1 MVYECYHDELRDKGV
16 TVGGME
22 FALAD
27 AIANDCIEAVQMN
40 LDYNGIESV
49 DDIDGQVVSVFEAL
63 KLAKAKALDL
73 AKTEAI
79 RGGATAPMKGS
90 EASPAP
96 SVTESGEAA

>member
-1 MVYECYHDELRDKGV
+1 MYYECFHDELRDKGV

-22 FALAD
+22 FNLAD
-27 AIANDCIEAVQMN
+27 AIENDCIETVQMN

-73 AKTEAI
+73 AKAEAM
-79 RGGATAPMKGS
+79 RGGATAPTKGS

-96 SVTESGEAA
+96 GVTEGEAA